1 MNVKNVAMDRVAPAT
16 SPAPQATTLYSPTGE
31 NNGKCDGVYR
41 CQFSAGCS

>member
-1 MNVKNVAMDRVAPAT
+1 LNVKDVDMDRVALAT

-41 CQFSAGCS
+41 D